1 MRKIWMTLAA
11 VLLLGWN
18 LEAQRVSVS
27 GRVVDSSDL
36 PLPGAVVYL
45 AGNTI
50 GTVTDANGFYRLS
63 NLPRGQHR
71 LEVQY
76 IGYETV
82 GEPLAVAE
90 TSAETYEF
98 NFKLVEGIELQ
109 EVKVSGSLQG
119 RVKTR

>member
-1 MRKIWMTLAA
+1 MTLAA

-90 TSAETYEF
+90 TSEETYEF

-119 RVKTR
+119 RVKAR